1 MDQEKFVNQYIEL
14 LNATVTEAINKN
26 LVIQSQ
32 KLVLEKELEEV
43 RSTIKNHEDA
53 AKKIGADKD
62 REIANLKN
70 ELNASRKETAIAGN
84 EREELRKNIQ
94 HVETFKAEL
103 VKTRSRITE
112 LEQSVSEKDKV
123 IGGLQD
129 ELNKKED
136 LITNLLAEKNKPVDV
151 GDTWVKKTPAK
162 KKIIKE
168 ETVKDAGKF

>member
-43 RSTIKNHEDA
+43 KSTIKGYEDAVKKINADKNHE
-53 AKKIGADKD
+53 I
-62 REIANLKN
+62 ENLKN
-70 ELNASRKETAIAGN
+70 QLNASRKETAIAGN
-84 EREELRKNIQ
+84 EREEMRKNIQ

-112 LEQSVSEKDKV
+112 LEEAVSEKDKI
-123 IGGLQD
+123 IG
-129 ELNKKED
+129 EKEE
-136 LITNLLAEKNKPVDV
+136 LITNLLAEKNKPADV
-151 GDTWVKKTPAK
+151 GNTWVKKTPTK
-162 KKIIKE
+162 KKILTKE
-168 ETVKDAGKF
+168 IVKDAGKF

>member
-43 RSTIKNHEDA
+43 KSTIKGYEDAVKKINADKNHE
-53 AKKIGADKD
+53 I
-62 REIANLKN
+62 ENLKN
-70 ELNASRKETAIAGN
+70 QLNASRKETAIAGN
-84 EREELRKNIQ
+84 EREEMRKNIQ

-112 LEQSVSEKDKV
+112 LEEAVSEKDK
-123 IGGLQD
+123 IID
-129 ELNKKED
+129 EKEE
-136 LITNLLAEKNKPVDV
+136 LITNLLAEKNKPADV
-151 GDTWVKKTPAK
+151 GNTWVKKTPTK
-162 KKIIKE
+162 KKITTKE
-168 ETVKDAGKF
+168 IVKDAGKF

>member
-43 RSTIKNHEDA
+43 KSTIKGYEDAVKKINADKNHE
-53 AKKIGADKD
+53 I
-62 REIANLKN
+62 ENLKN
-70 ELNASRKETAIAGN
+70 QLNASRKETAIAGN
-84 EREELRKNIQ
+84 EREEMRKNIQ

-112 LEQSVSEKDKV
+112 LEEAVSEKDKI
-123 IGGLQD
+123 IG
-129 ELNKKED
+129 EKEE
-136 LITNLLAEKNKPVDV
+136 LITNLLAEKNKPADV
-151 GDTWVKKTPAK
+151 GNTWVKKTPTK
-162 KKIIKE
+162 KKITTKE
-168 ETVKDAGKF
+168 IVKDAGKF